1 MANGDFKDLTRRA
14 PSDKLFRDKSFYI
27 AENQKFHRYQRELAS
42 IFYKCFDKKTAV
54 GIVKNLMM

>member
-27 AENQKFHRYQRELAS
+27 AENEKFHGSQRELAS
-42 IFYKCFDKKTAV
+42 VFY
-54 GIVKNLMM
+54 